1 MTAKAIFTDIPT
13 EQTTAVT
20 DVILALMALGAAIY
34 LHRIGQQEPWKA
46 GVWAWAF
53 GLLALAALLGAS
65 VHGLK
70 MSDVT
75 RIRLW
80 RPLYLLLGVTIALFL
95 VGVVYDIWGTTVA
108 RRMLPVMVV
117 ISLGFFGITLLWPDR
132 FLVFIIYQGV
142 AMVIALGGYGWLAV
156 TGDLEGAWLMVAGI
170 LVTMIAA
177 GVQASGAVSF
187 SFIWEFDHN
196 GAYHLI
202 QMVGLALLVA
212 GLRAALLY

>member
-1 MTAKAIFTDIPT
+1 MTAEAIFTDIPT

-34 LHRIGQQEPWKA
+34 LHRIGQKEPWKA

-53 GLLALAALLGAS
+53 GLLALAALLGAI
-65 VHGLK
+65 VHGLE

-80 RPLYLLLGVTIALFL
+80 RPLYLSLGVTTALFL
-95 VGVVYDIWGTTVA
+95 VGVVYDIWGSTVA
-108 RRMLPVMVV
+108 RRMLPVTIV
-117 ISLGFFGITLLWPDR
+117 ISLVFFGITLLWPDR

-142 AMVIALGGYGWLAV
+142 AMVVALGGYGWLAV